1 MTNTNFFKGLS
12 ALAFFFVASI
22 ASAQTVK
29 FSADKVFVN
38 PGETATVTVSVESD
52 VDVKSFSGEIAL
64 PEGLSFVEAEGDREY
79 ACEMGENFAD
89 ATKTLSG
96 TDGRNAKFLVGGSDP
111 VQDKNVLF
119 TFEVQADGAI
129 AAKGDIKFSNLK
141 AAYQLNGYSAADFT
155 SMFVNNDYVVSPIL
169 SDLTIL
175 PGETKT
181 VEIAMTTEQPMIGF
195 SCVIQLPEGLSIDKK
210 SIKTTDRTT
219 NHKVIK
225 GDRTNGLY
233 VGLTAQLTANDNH
246 FIGEEGAI
254 MTFDVTAAEDFGTA
268 GGQIVLTDI
277 LSNAQETTT
286 SDIIELYSPDVV
298 ATVTNGTTTGVNGID
313 ANIYGNAEGIYNLN
327 GMRTDRLQ
335 KGVNI
340 IKQSG
345 KTIKVIKK

>member
-52 VDVKSFSGEIAL
+52 VDVKTFTGEIAL

-79 ACEMGENFAD
+79 ACELGENFAD

-96 TDGRNAKFLVGGSDP
+96 TDGRNAKFLVGGTDP

-129 AAKGDIKFSNLK
+129 AAKGDIQFSNLK
-141 AAYQLNGYSAADFT
+141 AAYYKNDYRAADFK
-155 SMFVNNDYVVSPIL
+155 SMYVNNDYVVSPIL
-169 SDLTIL
+169 SDLIIL

-181 VEIAMTTEQPMIGF
+181 VEIAMTTEQPMVGV

-233 VGLTAQLTANDNH
+233 VGLTAQITANDNH
-246 FIGEEGAI
+246 FIGAEGAI
-254 MTFDVTAAEDFGTA
+254 MSFDVTAAEDFGTA
-268 GGQIVLTDI
+268 GGQIVLTEI

-286 SDIIELYSPDVV
+286 SDIVELYSPDVV

>member
-64 PEGLSFVEAEGDREY
+64 PEGLSFVEAAGGEY
-79 ACEMGENFAD
+79 ACELGENFAD
-89 ATKTLSG
+89 ATKTFGG
-96 TDGRNAKFLVGGSDP
+96 TDARIAKFLVGGTDP

-129 AAKGDIKFSNLK
+129 AAKGDIEFSNLVGS
-141 AAYQLNGYSAADFT
+141 YQLKKYTADDFT

-181 VEIAMTTEQPMIGF
+181 VEIAMTTEQPMVGF

-210 SIKTTDRTT
+210 SIKTTERTT

-225 GDRTNGLY
+225 GERTNGLY
-233 VGLTAQLTANDNH
+233 VGLTAQITANDNH

-268 GGQIVLTDI
+268 GGQIVLTEI
-277 LSNAQETTT
+277 LSNAQETIT
-286 SDIIELYSPDVV
+286 SDIVELYSPDVV

>member
-12 ALAFFFVASI
+12 ALAFFLMASM

-64 PEGLSFVEAEGDREY
+64 PEGLSFVEAAGDEY
-79 ACEMGENFAD
+79 ACELGENFAD
-89 ATKTLSG
+89 ATKTLSPNG
-96 TDGRNAKFLVGGSDP
+96 AGKAKFLVGGTDP

-129 AAKGDIKFSNLK
+129 AAKGDIQFSNLV
-141 AAYQLNGYSAADFT
+141 AAYQLKKYTADNFT
-155 SMFVNNDYVVSPIL
+155 SMFVNNNFVVSPII
-169 SDLTIL
+169 SDFTIL

-181 VEIAMTTEQPMIGF
+181 VEIAFETVQPLTGF
-195 SCVIQLPEGLSIDKK
+195 TCVLQLPEGLSIDKK
-210 SIKTTDRTT
+210 SIKTTERTT

-225 GDRTNGLY
+225 GDRKNGLY
-233 VGLTAQLTANDNH
+233 VGLTAQLTAQDNK
-246 FIGEEGAI
+246 FIGEQGAV
-254 MTFDVTAAEDFGTA
+254 MTFDVTAAEDFGM
-268 GGQIVLTDI
+268 GGEIVLTDI
-277 LSNAQETTT
+277 LVSAQKDLQA
-286 SDIIELYSPDVV
+286 DIVQLYSPDVV
-298 ATVTNGTTTGVNGID
+298 AKVTNGTATGVNGID

>member
-12 ALAFFFVASI
+12 ALAFFLVASI

-29 FSADKVFVN
+29 FTADKVFVN

-64 PEGLSFVEAEGDREY
+64 PEGLSFVETGTDNEY
-79 ACEMGENFAD
+79 ACELGENFAD

-96 TDGRNAKFLVGGSDP
+96 TDGRKAKFLVGGNDP

-129 AAKGDIKFSNLK
+129 AAKGDIEFSNLV
-141 AAYQLNGYSAADFT
+141 AAYQLKKYTADNFK
-155 SMFVNNDYVVSPIL
+155 SMFVNNDFVVSPII
-169 SDLTIL
+169 SDFTIL

-181 VEIAMTTEQPMIGF
+181 VEIAFETEQPMVGF
-195 SCVIQLPEGLSIDKK
+195 ACVIQLPEGLSIDKK
-210 SIKTTDRTT
+210 SIKTTERTV

-225 GDRTNGLY
+225 GDRKNGLY
-233 VGLTAQLTANDNH
+233 VGLTAQLTAQDNK
-246 FIGEEGAI
+246 FIGTEGAV
-254 MTFDVTAAEDFGTA
+254 MTFDVTAAEDFGM
-268 GGQIVLTDI
+268 GGEIVLTEI
-277 LSNAQETTT
+277 LSNAQENFQAA
-286 SDIIELYSPDVV
+286 IVELYSPDVV
-298 ATVTNGTTTGVNGID
+298 ATVTNGTATGVNGID

>member
-1 MTNTNFFKGLS
+1 M
-12 ALAFFFVASI
+12 AFFLVASM

-29 FSADKVFVN
+29 FTADKVFVN

-52 VDVKSFSGEIAL
+52 VDVKSFSGEITL
-64 PEGLSFVEAEGDREY
+64 PEGLSFVEAAGDEY
-79 ACEMGENFAD
+79 ACELGENFAD

-96 TDGRNAKFLVGGSDP
+96 TDARNAKFLVGGTDP

-129 AAKGDIKFSNLK
+129 AAKGDIQFSNLV
-141 AAYQLNGYSAADFT
+141 AAYQLKKYTADNFT
-155 SMFVNNDYVVSPIL
+155 SMFVNNNFVVSPII

-181 VEIAMTTEQPMIGF
+181 VEIAMTTEQPMVGF

-225 GDRTNGLY
+225 GERNNGLY
-233 VGLTAQLTANDNH
+233 VGLTAQLTADDNH
-246 FIGEEGAI
+246 FDGTEGAI
-254 MTFDVTAAEDFGTA
+254 MTFDVTAAEDFGTV
-268 GGQIVLTDI
+268 GGQIVLTEI
-277 LSNAQETTT
+277 LSNAQETIT
-286 SDIIELYSPDVV
+286 SDIVELYSPDVV

>member
-1 MTNTNFFKGLS
+1 M
-12 ALAFFFVASI
+12 AFFLVASM

-29 FSADKVFVN
+29 FTADKVFVN

-64 PEGLSFVEAEGDREY
+64 PEGLSFVEAAGDEY
-79 ACEMGENFAD
+79 ACELGENFAD
-89 ATKTLSG
+89 ATKTLSPNG
-96 TDGRNAKFLVGGSDP
+96 AGKAKFLVGGTDP

-129 AAKGDIKFSNLK
+129 AAKGDIQFSNLV
-141 AAYQLNGYSAADFT
+141 AAYQLKKYTADNFT
-155 SMFVNNDYVVSPIL
+155 SMFVNNNFVVSPII
-169 SDLTIL
+169 SDFTIL

-181 VEIAMTTEQPMIGF
+181 AEIAFETVQPLTGF
-195 SCVIQLPEGLSIDKK
+195 TCVLQLPEGLSIDKK
-210 SIKTTDRTT
+210 SIKTTERTT

-225 GDRTNGLY
+225 GDRKNGLY
-233 VGLTAQLTANDNH
+233 VGLTAQLTAQDNK
-246 FIGEEGAI
+246 FIGEQGAV
-254 MTFDVTAAEDFGTA
+254 MTFDVTAAEDFGM
-268 GGQIVLTDI
+268 GGEIVLTDI
-277 LSNAQETTT
+277 LVSAQKDLQA
-286 SDIIELYSPDVV
+286 DIVQLYSPDVV
-298 ATVTNGTTTGVNGID
+298 AKVTNGTATGVNGID

>member
-12 ALAFFFVASI
+12 ALAFFLMASM

-52 VDVKSFSGEIAL
+52 VDVNSFGGEIAL

-79 ACEMGENFAD
+79 ACELGENFAGAD
-89 ATKTLSG
+89 KTLTG
-96 TDGRNAKFLVGGSDP
+96 TDGRNAKFLVSGSNP

-119 TFEVQADGAI
+119 SFEVKADDAI
-129 AAKGDIKFSNLK
+129 AAKDNIEFSNLV
-141 AAYQLNGYSAADFT
+141 AAYEMKKYTVDNFK
-155 SMFVNNDYVVSPIL
+155 SMFVNNEYVVSPIL

-195 SCVIQLPEGLSIDKK
+195 SCLVQLPEGLSIDTK

-219 NHKVIK
+219 NHQVIYGNRK
-225 GDRTNGLY
+225 NGLY
-233 VGLTAQLTANDNH
+233 VGLTAKLSADDNH
-246 FIGEEGAI
+246 FIGEEGVI

-268 GGQIVLTDI
+268 GGQIVLTEI
-277 LSNAQETTT
+277 LSNAQETIT
-286 SDIIELYSPDVV
+286 SDIVELYSPDVV

>member
-1 MTNTNFFKGLS
+1 M
-12 ALAFFFVASI
+12 AFFLVASM

-29 FSADKVFVN
+29 FTADKVFVN

-64 PEGLSFVEAEGDREY
+64 PEGLSFVEAAGDEY
-79 ACEMGENFAD
+79 ACELGADFAD
-89 ATKTLSG
+89 ATKTRSG
-96 TDGRNAKFLVGGSDP
+96 TAARNAKFLVGGTDP

-129 AAKGDIKFSNLK
+129 AAKGDIQFSNLV
-141 AAYQLNGYSAADFT
+141 AAYQLKKYTADNFT

-233 VGLTAQLTANDNH
+233 VGLTAQLTANDDH

-327 GMRTDRLQ
+327 GMRTERLQ
-335 KGVNI
+335 KAVNI

>member
-12 ALAFFFVASI
+12 AMAFFLVASM

-29 FSADKVFVN
+29 FTADKVFVN

-64 PEGLSFVEAEGDREY
+64 PEGLSFVEAAGDEY
-79 ACEMGENFAD
+79 ACELGENFAD

-96 TDGRNAKFLVGGSDP
+96 TDARNAKFLVGGTDP

-129 AAKGDIKFSNLK
+129 AAKGDIQFSNLV
-141 AAYQLNGYSAADFT
+141 AAYQLKKYTADNFT
-155 SMFVNNDYVVSPIL
+155 SMFVNNNFVVSPII
-169 SDLTIL
+169 SDFTIL

-181 VEIAMTTEQPMIGF
+181 VEIAFETEQPLTGF
-195 SCVIQLPEGLSIDKK
+195 TCVLQLPEGLSIDKK

-225 GDRTNGLY
+225 GDRKNGLY
-233 VGLTAQLTANDNH
+233 VGLTAQLTAQDNK
-246 FIGEEGAI
+246 FIGEQGAVL
-254 MTFDVTAAEDFGTA
+254 TFDVTAAEDFGM
-268 GGQIVLTDI
+268 GGEIVLTDI
-277 LSNAQETTT
+277 LVSAQNDLQA
-286 SDIIELYSPDVV
+286 DIVQLYSPDVV
-298 ATVTNGTTTGVNGID
+298 ATVTNGTATGVNGID

-340 IKQSG
+340 IKKSG

>member
-1 MTNTNFFKGLS
+1 M
-12 ALAFFFVASI
+12 AFFLVASM

-29 FSADKVFVN
+29 FTADKVFVN

-64 PEGLSFVEAEGDREY
+64 PEGLSFVEAAGDEY
-79 ACEMGENFAD
+79 ACELGENFAD

-96 TDGRNAKFLVGGSDP
+96 TDARNAKFLVGGTDP

-129 AAKGDIKFSNLK
+129 AAKGDIEFKNLV
-141 AAYQLNGYSAADFT
+141 AAYQLKKYTADNFT
-155 SMFVNNDYVVSPIL
+155 SMFVNNNFVVSPII
-169 SDLTIL
+169 SDFTIL

-181 VEIAMTTEQPMIGF
+181 VEIAFETVQPLTGF
-195 SCVIQLPEGLSIDKK
+195 TCVLQLPEGLSIDKK
-210 SIKTTDRTT
+210 SIKTTERTT

-225 GDRTNGLY
+225 GDRKNGLY
-233 VGLTAQLTANDNH
+233 VGLTA
-246 FIGEEGAI
+246 
-254 MTFDVTAAEDFGTA
+254 AEDFGM
-268 GGQIVLTDI
+268 GGEIVLTDI
-277 LSNAQETTT
+277 LVSAQKDLQA
-286 SDIIELYSPDVV
+286 DIVQLYSPDVV
-298 ATVTNGTTTGVNGID
+298 AKVTNGTATGVNGID

>member
-1 MTNTNFFKGLS
+1 ML
-12 ALAFFFVASI
+12 
-22 ASAQTVK
+22 
-29 FSADKVFVN
+29 VFV
-38 PGETATVTVSVESD
+38 PLISPAP
-52 VDVKSFSGEIAL
+52 KSL
-64 PEGLSFVEAEGDREY
+64 L
-79 ACEMGENFAD
+79 
-89 ATKTLSG
+89 
-96 TDGRNAKFLVGGSDP
+96 
-111 VQDKNVLF
+111 
-119 TFEVQADGAI
+119 
-129 AAKGDIKFSNLK
+129 
-141 AAYQLNGYSAADFT
+141 
-155 SMFVNNDYVVSPIL
+155 
-169 SDLTIL
+169 
-175 PGETKT
+175 
-181 VEIAMTTEQPMIGF
+181 MTTEQPMIGF

-225 GDRTNGLY
+225 GERTNGLY
-233 VGLTAQLTANDNH
+233 VGLTAQITANDNH

-268 GGQIVLTDI
+268 GGQIVLTEI
-277 LSNAQETTT
+277 LSNAQETIT
-286 SDIIELYSPDVV
+286 SDIVELYSPDVV